1 MDKDYSIHKCIL
13 GTTGSENEVNNLLI
27 AKVRVP
33 KEESMMDC
41 NNDGNIQQNQ
51 ENRIEIETKIIHEGD
66 VNKCRYCPQKYN
78 VIACHG
84 LNG

>member
-1 MDKDYSIHKCIL
+1 LPVKDCPMDKDYSIHKCIL

-41 NNDGNIQQNQ
+41 NNDGNI
-51 ENRIEIETKIIHEGD
+51 
-66 VNKCRYCPQKYN
+66 
-78 VIACHG
+78 
-84 LNG
+84 